1 MKISVISVALLL
13 LLSTGAL
20 AWSGYD
26 SDKGNFVDIDKG
38 NLVRRGETI
47 EIFDGDDGRFK
58 DVEVESIRR
67 FGNTVEVEVYD
78 PEKGENRTFEMDD
91 F

>member
-1 MKISVISVALLL
+1 MKTPALAVALLL
-13 LLSTGAL
+13 LVPTGAL
-20 AWSGYD
+20 AWNGYD

-47 EIFDGDDGRFK
+47 EIFDGDDGSFK

-67 FGNTVEVEVYD
+67 FGNMVEIEVYD

>member
-1 MKISVISVALLL
+1 MKMTVLCAALMFLL
-13 LLSTGAL
+13 PCAAM

-26 SDKGNFVDIDKG
+26 YEKNNFVDIDKG

-47 EIFDGDDGRFK
+47 EIYDGADGRFK
-58 DVEVESIRR
+58 DVEVESIQR

-78 PEKGENRTFEMDD
+78 PEKGETRTFDMDN